1 MPSRRSVLVGLGGL
15 VAGGGA
21 LIGTGAFTTV
31 EAQRSVNVS
40 TTGDASGFLGLAP
53 AARNDD
59 TTDGAPTSTVT
70 GTPVEPPNE
79 YVSAPGDGTVEI
91 NLDGN
96 SEGASG
102 LNQNAVT
109 TFRNLVKITNNGTQN
124 VQTLNLEFISTGSD
138 DSNLN
143 LGDTFSFT
151 ASTPSDGSAEAS
163 DISNDSDI
171 LSTSADSDS
180 TLEPGDAIH
189 FGIEIDLING
199 GNSNGALPNQA
210 TYNLEIT
217 AETSNTQ

>member
-1 MPSRRSVLVGLGGL
+1 MASRRSVLVGLGGL

-31 EAQRSVNVS
+31 EAQRTVNVE

-53 AARNDD
+53 AARTDD
-59 TTDGAPTSTVT
+59 TSDGAPTSNVT
-70 GTPVEPPNE
+70 GTPVAPPNE

-91 NLDGN
+91 DLDGN
-96 SEGASG
+96 TEGASG

-124 VQTLNLEFISTGSD
+124 VETLNLEFISSGSD

-143 LGDTFSFT
+143 LADTFSFT
-151 ASTPSDGSAEAS
+151 ASTDKAGTAEAS

-180 TLEPGDAIH
+180 TLKPGEAIH
-189 FGIEIDLING
+189 FGIQVDLING
-199 GNSNGALPNQA
+199 GNSDGALPNDA
-210 TYNLEIT
+210 AFNLEIT